1 MCKSYIIFESMHS
14 TLCLM
19 EFFFDKS
26 DNFIVELKLF
36 ELNKHIKFLYG
47 ICGFLGK

>member
-1 MCKSYIIFESMHS
+1 MHS

-19 EFFFDKS
+19 EFLFDKS
-26 DNFIVELKLF
+26 DNFIFELKFL

-47 ICGFLGK
+47 ICESFGR